1 MIAPEANP
9 NPANPEPSA
18 VNQRLIDQYTEIAR
32 LAGGLAHEIKNPLS
46 TIRLNMELLAE
57 DFQQDDSPRS
67 RRALGKIAVV
77 QQECER
83 LHELLDNFLNFAK
96 VRQLRLEP
104 TDLNQQLVQILEF
117 YRPQA
122 IDAKVE
128 ILPYLTSDL
137 PSVLLDRESFRG
149 ALLNLILNAEQA
161 MPDGGTLVVA
171 TELTPRGVALHLID
185 NGCGMS
191 EKTLS
196 RLFEAF
202 YSTKPSGSGLGLP
215 TTRKIVEAHGGRID
229 VQSKEGK
236 GTQFTIEL
244 PVPQRIR
251 AESHGGPAAPIRGG
265 SKQMP

>member
-1 MIAPEANP
+1 MIAPESNRK
-9 NPANPEPSA
+9 PSDE
-18 VNQRLIDQYTEIAR
+18 NQRLIDQYTEIAR

-57 DFQQDDSPRS
+57 DFQQDESPRS

-83 LHELLDNFLNFAK
+83 LHELLDNFLTFAK
-96 VRQLRLEP
+96 VRQPRLEP
-104 TDLNQQLVQILEF
+104 TDLNQQLMQILEF

-122 IDAKVE
+122 VEAKIDIQP
-128 ILPYLTSDL
+128 ILTADL

-149 ALLNLILNAEQA
+149 ALLNLILNAQQA
-161 MPDGGTLVVA
+161 MPDGGTLLVH

-191 EKTLS
+191 EKTMS
-196 RLFEAF
+196 RMFEAF

-215 TTRKIVEAHGGRID
+215 TTKKIIEAHGGLID
-229 VQSKEGK
+229 VQSKEGM
-236 GTQFTIEL
+236 GTRFTIEL

-251 AESHGGPAAPIRGG
+251 LERCGDCAEPLDDSRI
-265 SKQMP
+265 